1 MLYYILLI
9 IIFFIFIFF
18 YIYNYIFIGNYLK
31 INNNIKLIIN
41 DYTKNINKN
50 EYKFRYKKIINPITN
65 IYLNGIKKFNMNDK
79 YKLNLLI
86 YKTNLKIKKYKKF
99 KKDVE
104 WNLLKLDSNID
115 YGMPFTL
122 KNLIFIPSTI
132 HIGYTTLLH
141 EQIHIHQRKHLNLYE
156 NLYQK
161 LGFNR
166 LLDKTLYNEFI
177 KKNNI
182 TNLTNPDGLETYN
195 YNINNTIYIPILII
209 ENNYPKETLI
219 NTNNSKDIS
228 KWKLEDIFY
237 SNKYNINSSLYHP
250 NEITA
255 ESICEYILNNTKIHP
270 LILDF
275 IKNNYI

>member
-1 MLYYILLI
+1 MLYYILFYI
-9 IIFFIFIFF
+9 IIIILFILF
-18 YIYNYIFIGNYLK
+18 YYYNKYINI
-31 INNNIKLIIN
+31 INNHLKFIIN
-41 DYTKNINKN
+41 NYTKNINKN
-50 EYKFRYKKIINPITN
+50 EYIFRYNINKN
-65 IYLNGIKKFNMNDK
+65 ININEIYINAIKKFNIIDK
-79 YKLNLLI
+79 YKLNFLI
-86 YKTNLKIKKYKKF
+86 DKTKFKIKKYKKF

-104 WNLLKLDSNID
+104 WNLIKLDSNID

-122 KNLIFIPSTI
+122 KNFIFIPDTNNI
-132 HIGYTTLLH
+132 NHTTLLH
-141 EQIHIHQRKHLNLYE
+141 EQIHIHQRKNLKLYI

-161 LGFNR
+161 LGFNK

-182 TNLTNPDGLETYN
+182 IILTNPDGLETYN
-195 YNINNTIYIPILII
+195 YNINDFNYIPILII
-209 ENNYPKETLI
+209 ENNYPKEALI

-228 KWKLEDIFY
+228 EWKLEDIFY

-255 ESICEYILNNTKIHP
+255 ESICQYITNNKKIHP

-275 IKNNYI
+275 INKNFI